1 MMNRFE
7 PEYYTSRLI
16 VDLDRL
22 IENYRKTCEA
32 AGQEVIPVVK
42 GNAYGFGIREIT
54 ECLVKDCGAKIIA
67 VSRLSE
73 ALEINDICRP
83 GTDILVLMPLREKQL
98 EAAVANDFQ
107 FAVCS
112 EEDAEL
118 AGREAMRQGREKA
131 RVQIKVETGLNR
143 FGIKPG
149 EPLEKLL
156 DKVRTLGNLEVT
168 GVYTHFA
175 SSDEA
180 DGPEGNAFTRE
191 QFARFKDAVSQVKAH
206 GFSPQ
211 YVHCANTG
219 GILWLKEAREVCTY
233 ARNISLIYGYS
244 YMDGDWNP
252 LGVKEVATL
261 RCRITNLKTVGAGE
275 TVGYGRS
282 FRAERETKLALIS
295 FGYGDGYPRDLA
307 VKKGGK
313 VLVGG
318 VKCPLVFMCMDTAMV
333 DVTGVDCKAG
343 DEVTVFGE
351 DGMGNEIS
359 LMKET
364 RHLMGETVC
373 VLLTHITDRVAR
385 VYVRNGKEYTPSS
398 KDAETTLLTSF

>member
-22 IENYRKTCEA
+22 VENYRKTREA
-32 AGQEVIPVVK
+32 AGQEIIPVVK
-42 GNAYGFGIREIT
+42 GNAYGFGIREVT

-73 ALEINDICRP
+73 ALEIEDICRP
-83 GTDILVLMPLREKQL
+83 GTDLLVLMPLRGKQL
-98 EAAVANDFQ
+98 EAAVAKDFQ

-118 AGREAMRQGREKA
+118 ASKEATRQGREKV

-156 DKVRTLGNLEVT
+156 DRVNALGNLAVT

-180 DGPEGNAFTRE
+180 SGPEGNGFTRE
-191 QFARFKDAVSQVKAH
+191 QFARFKDAVSQVKAR
-206 GFSPQ
+206 GISPQ

-219 GILWLKEAREVCTY
+219 GILWLKESREVCTH

-244 YMDGDWNP
+244 YMEGDWNP
-252 LGVKEVATL
+252 LGVKEIATL
-261 RCRITNLKTVGAGE
+261 RCRIADLKTVEPGE

-282 FRAERETKLALIS
+282 FLAERETKLALIS

-318 VKCPLVFMCMDTAMV
+318 KKCPLVFMCMDTAMV

-351 DGMGNEIS
+351 DERGNEIS

-364 RHLMGETVC
+364 RYLMGETVC

-385 VYVRNGKEYTPSS
+385 IYIKNGKEYIPFG
-398 KDAETTLLTSF
+398 AEKHNG